1 MYSLFLLTS
10 VNLGIVP
17 AREIPNSSIRII
29 LVRVVDGHKSVL
41 DLLLPLQMY
50 GLMMVVCLNM
60 LVMASSEFF
69 LSWHGLG
76 HHHARFGYFWLTDWL
91 GTELF
96 NNRDWSFI
104 KLDHWQ
110 AGTFLT
116 LRTRYWRFPTVPN
129 LEEADNVHDGAV
141 VQDDVEGLKGVL
153 RDAATS
159 SLAGKVDL

>member
-1 MYSLFLLTS
+1 MSL
-10 VNLGIVP
+10 VP
-17 AREIPNSSIRII
+17 AREIPISSIRII
-29 LVRVVDGHKSVL
+29 LVHVVDGHKPIL
-41 DLLLPLQMY
+41 DLLYLSNVWFDDGSLLEHV
-50 GLMMVVCLNM
+50 GDGVIRVF
-60 LVMASSEFF
+60 SSWAWARTSSCKIWLF
-69 LSWHGLG
+69 LIDSI
-76 HHHARFGYFWLTDWL
+76 L

-153 RDAATS
+153 RDAATP

>member
-1 MYSLFLLTS
+1 MSL
-10 VNLGIVP
+10 VP

-29 LVRVVDGHKSVL
+29 LVRIVDGHKPIL
-41 DLLLPLQMY
+41 DLL
-50 GLMMVVCLNM
+50 
-60 LVMASSEFF
+60 F
-69 LSWHGLG
+69 LSNVWFEEGSLLDHVRDGVIRVCSSWAW
-76 HHHARFGYFWLTDWL
+76 ARTSSCKIWLFLIDSIL

-116 LRTRYWRFPTVPN
+116 SSTRYWCFLTVPN
-129 LEEADNVHDGAV
+129 LEEAYSDSSQVGFHDGAV
-141 VQDDVEGLKGVL
+141 LQDDIEGLKGVL
-153 RDAATS
+153 RDAATP